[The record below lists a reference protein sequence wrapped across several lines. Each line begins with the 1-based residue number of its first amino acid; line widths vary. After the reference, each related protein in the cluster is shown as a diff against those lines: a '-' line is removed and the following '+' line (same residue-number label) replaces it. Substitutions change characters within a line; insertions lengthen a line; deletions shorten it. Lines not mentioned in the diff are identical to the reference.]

1 MIQGIVVITLQY
13 LEKQLQ
19 SIYEIDIPH
28 AVHDFLITDRAFA
41 HLLDCDMQSR
51 EMREKLLVHQDDD
64 NLNLSLYIAADI
76 VEHLRQDDPV
86 SQLHDGNIGDFCLAV
101 EGVSHFI
108 YLIWNATYN
117 RSVTLLEMELQA
129 EVDKYVVLYSIL
141 TKQISDIEPGDLRRW
156 LFDTAKYDDS
166 LNALELQRYRDA
178 NFYAG
183 KYCLHLETRF
193 IKTTSY
199 SHMLNEL
206 RRFYRYTQVE
216 KLRHINRRH

>member
-1 MIQGIVVITLQY
+1 LIQRIAVNTLQY
-13 LEKQLQ
+13 LEKQIQ
-19 SIYEIDIPH
+19 SIYEVDIPH
-28 AVHDFLITDRAFA
+28 AVHDFLITDKASAR
-41 HLLDCDMQSR
+41 LLDCDMQSR
-51 EMREKLLVHQDDD
+51 DMREKLLVHQDED

-76 VEHLRQDDPV
+76 VEHLRLDDPV

-101 EGVSHFI
+101 EGISHFI

-129 EVDKYVVLYSIL
+129 EIDKYVVLYSIL

-156 LFDTAKYDDS
+156 LFDATKYDNS
-166 LNALELQRYRDA
+166 LNAMELQRYRDA
-178 NFYAG
+178 NYFAG

-193 IKTTSY
+193 INAASY
-199 SHMLNEL
+199 SHMINEL

-216 KLRHINRRH
+216 KLTHINRRY

>member
-1 MIQGIVVITLQY
+1 LIQGIAVITLQF
-13 LEKQLQ
+13 LEKHLQ

-41 HLLDCDMQSR
+41 CLLDCDLQSR

-141 TKQISDIEPGDLRRW
+141 TKQISDIEPGDLRKW
-156 LFDTAKYDDS
+156 LFDAAKYDDS
-166 LNALELQRYRDA
+166 LSALELQRYRDA

-193 IKTTSY
+193 IKAASY
-199 SHMLNEL
+199 SHMVNEL

-216 KLRHINRRH
+216 KLRHINRRY